1 MNSEN
6 YFKNQ
11 RRTSSRLCCMFHGT
25 PCMILQLR
33 KKKNNRKYLK
43 SPSTFHFFYRTFYC
57 QILDNFCVGYR
68 SAETTVFYFQPPPPP
83 HFSSMSHNNSRQ
95 YRFNPSPPHQSWAL
109 DCYHAGSTD
118 MQIVETKQKPIQFSF
133 TVVVCYT
140 LQFKDIHFN
149 FNLYYMSLQ
158 FSFVRSIFFTLKCC

>member
-57 QILDNFCVGYR
+57 QIFRQLLCRIPERRDYR
-68 SAETTVFYFQPPPPP
+68 FLFSAPPPP

-118 MQIVETKQKPIQFSF
+118 M
-133 TVVVCYT
+133 
-140 LQFKDIHFN
+140 
-149 FNLYYMSLQ
+149 
-158 FSFVRSIFFTLKCC
+158 

>member
-68 SAETTVFYFQPPPPP
+68 SAETTVFYFQPPPHPIFPACHITTHVNTGLTPP
-83 HFSSMSHNNSRQ
+83 PPI
-95 YRFNPSPPHQSWAL
+95 NPGL
-109 DCYHAGSTD
+109 
-118 MQIVETKQKPIQFSF
+118 QIVTMQALQTCRLQKPNRNLFSLVSQSLSAIPCSLK
-133 TVVVCYT
+133 TSIST
-140 LQFKDIHFN
+140 LICTTC
-149 FNLYYMSLQ
+149 LY
-158 FSFVRSIFFTLKCC
+158 SFHLLDPYFLL